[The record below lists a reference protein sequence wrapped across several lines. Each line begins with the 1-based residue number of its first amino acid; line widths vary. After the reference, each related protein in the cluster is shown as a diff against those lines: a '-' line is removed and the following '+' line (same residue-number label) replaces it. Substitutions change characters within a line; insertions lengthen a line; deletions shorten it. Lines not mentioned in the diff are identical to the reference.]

1 MCSATHTELWYYLQ
15 TSRHFFFLIRKSEKT
30 KTSIFL
36 KTKTGLEIRRVAFYL
51 STYNLL

>member
-1 MCSATHTELWYYLQ
+1 MCAVQPTLSFGTIYKQADI
-15 TSRHFFFLIRKSEKT
+15 FFLIRKSEKT